1 MLTKLGYGNEAEVG
15 IALKESKIP
24 RSDLYIT
31 TKVMHGTDDIEAALR
46 ASLKKLQLDRVD
58 LYLLHSPYF
67 AYEGAGRADPAATLR
82 AAWATM
88 ERLRAEGLA
97 ASVGVSNFLPEH
109 LAAMLDGGDG
119 KAPTPA
125 VNQVELHGY
134 LARAGLLA
142 DLRRRG
148 IAAAAYGALGPITGG
163 SPGPLDATLAALAR
177 KHAVSVGEICLR
189 WAIDQGVAVV
199 TTSSK
204 EQRLSD
210 YLRATRFEL
219 TPAEVKEI
227 SDKGAEKHYRR
238 FWAGKFA
245 ADDGS

>member
-1 MLTKLGYGNEAEVG
+1 VG
-15 IALKESKIP
+15 IAIKESKIP

-31 TKVMHGTDDIEAALR
+31 TKVMDGTDDIEAALR
-46 ASLKKLQLDRVD
+46 ASLKKLQLDHVD

-67 AYEGAGRADPAATLR
+67 AYEGAAKADPAAALR
-82 AAWATM
+82 SAWATM
-88 ERLRAEGLA
+88 ASLRAAGLA

-119 KAPTPA
+119 EEPTPA

-134 LARAGLLA
+134 LPRAALVADCRARGVAV
-142 DLRRRG
+142 
-148 IAAAAYGALGPITGG
+148 AAYGALAPVTSG

-177 KHAVSVGEICLR
+177 KYAVTPSEVCLR
-189 WAIDQGVAVV
+189 WAIDQRIAVV
-199 TTSSK
+199 TTSGK

-210 YLRATRFEL
+210 YLRATKFKL

-227 SDKGAEKHYRR
+227 SEKGAEKHYRR

-245 ADDGS
+245 ADNRL